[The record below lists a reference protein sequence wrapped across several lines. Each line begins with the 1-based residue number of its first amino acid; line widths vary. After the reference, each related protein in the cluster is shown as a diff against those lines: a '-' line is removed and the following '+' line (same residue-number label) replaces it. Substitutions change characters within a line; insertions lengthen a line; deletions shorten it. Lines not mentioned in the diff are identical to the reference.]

1 MPRLSLYRPDKS
13 NDYDFLDNI
22 IFEQFTVGGTDVVV
36 HKYLGPKLASD
47 DDATADKPQYSNVSV
62 KNIQDLLFLENRDRK
77 YDEDVYTMRG
87 HYNVQDADFDLSQ
100 FGIFL
105 SNDMIFLTVHINSS
119 VKTLGRKFISGDVI
133 ELPHLKDEYAL
144 NDFDVALKR
153 FYVVED
159 VNRAAEGFSQT
170 WYPHLYRLKLKQL
183 VDSQEY
189 KDILNLPADEDNPDG
204 NTLRDVLS
212 TYNKEMEINDAV
224 IAQAELDVKAS
235 GYDTAQFF
243 TITVRE
249 NGEVYLLSADTTE
262 LTADGLIT
270 SDMVMMNPP
279 NSAYLGY
286 LVGDGLPPNGVP
298 YGEGFNFPATA
309 LSSEGDYFLR
319 KDFFPNRL
327 FYFTGTTWK
336 KVEDNVRTTMNPDST
351 RDTQKGTFINNT
363 NYMYF
368 NKLGSD
374 VINAT
379 EGDIIIDTRLDF
391 PTTALYVT
399 ITNQETRLLQDYAV
413 AEHEDLFLD
422 DGNGKLR
429 IQLPIIDSVQETIQ
443 KTGRYDIY
451 LYARREAERQAISKA
466 LRPRSDF

>member
-298 YGEGFNFPATA
+298 YGEGFNFPTTS

-391 PTTALYVT
+391 PTTALYIT
-399 ITNQETRLLQDYAV
+399 IYNQETRLLQDYAV

>member
-1 MPRLSLYRPDKS
+1 MPRLSLYRPTKS
-13 NDYDFLDNI
+13 NDYDFLDKI
-22 IFEQFTVGGTDVVV
+22 VFEQFTVGGTDVIV
-36 HKYLGPKLASD
+36 HKYLGPKIASD
-47 DDATADKPQYSNVSV
+47 EDATADKPQYDNVSV

-77 YDEDVYTMRG
+77 YDEDVYTLRG

-100 FGIFL
+100 FGLFL

-159 VNRAAEGFSQT
+159 VNRSADGFSQT

-189 KDILNLPADEDNPDG
+189 KDILNLPADADNPDG

-212 TYNKEMEINDAV
+212 TYSKEMEINEAV

-235 GYDTAQFF
+235 GYDTTQFF
-243 TITVRE
+243 TVTVKE
-249 NGEVYLLSADTTE
+249 DGEVYILSADTTE
-262 LTADGLIT
+262 LTADGIINA
-270 SDMVMMNPP
+270 DMVMMNPP

-298 YGEGFNFPATA
+298 YGEGFNFPTQEE
-309 LSSEGDYFLR
+309 STEGNYFLR

-327 FYFTGTTWK
+327 FYYTGATWK
-336 KVEDNVRTTMNPDST
+336 KVEDKVRTSMTPDEN
-351 RDTQKGTFINNT
+351 RNTQKGTFINNT

-368 NKLGSD
+368 NKLNAD
-374 VINAT
+374 VVNL
-379 EGDIIIDTRLDF
+379 EKDDIIIDTSIDY
-391 PTTALYVT
+391 PTTALYIV
-399 ITNQETRLLQDYAV
+399 IKNQSTLLELDYAV
-413 AEHEDLFLD
+413 TDHDDLFLD

-429 IQLPIIDSVQETIQ
+429 VQLPIVDGNQNKIELD
-443 KTGRYDIY
+443 GRYNVY